1 MNDDLLHMG
10 DLAGGAAFK
19 RRMIESSGGVLTAE
33 QVRDLLGYE
42 TAETVEQAVA
52 DRLMLAVD
60 DNSTRLFPAFQFDGN
75 TLGPVMARILAAA
88 PDASG
93 WTLLQYL
100 VSGDEGLG
108 LRKPIDMLNGGPED
122 IDLVVRFARVLDD

>member
-10 DLAGGAAFK
+10 DLARGAAFK
-19 RRMIESSGGVLTAE
+19 KRMIESSGGVLTAE

-42 TAETVEQAVA
+42 TVEQAVA

-60 DNSTRLFPAFQFDGN
+60 DNGTRLFPAFQFDGD
-75 TLGPVMARILAAA
+75 TLRPVMACILTAA
-88 PDASG
+88 PNSSG

-108 LRKPIDMLNGGPED
+108 LCKPINMLNGGPED
-122 IDLVVRFARVLDD
+122 IDLVLRFARVLDD

>member
-1 MNDDLLHMG
+1 M
-10 DLAGGAAFK
+10 
-19 RRMIESSGGVLTAE
+19 TAE